1 MVVVVVVVDGPV
13 MFLPLLFW
21 SWCCCFLFHLG
32 RCFET
37 QRTARLIYLNTSL
50 SDSMIQVLVSTTN
63 TLLW

>member
-1 MVVVVVVVDGPV
+1 MVVAVVVVVVGLV

-37 QRTARLIYLNTSL
+37 QRTARLIYINTSL
-50 SDSMIQVLVSTTN
+50 SDSMTQVLASVHN
-63 TLLW
+63 